1 MKDKIKEIILSV
13 NPGMDV
19 EDEDFNIAEDMD
31 SMDILALMEELED
44 AFDIEITMEE
54 KNEENF
60 SSIDALAEM
69 IERLQQQYDKYDYRA
84 LKLTQEPNF
93 LPNKVEKEKQKFHF
107 VKIIKSL

>member
-13 NPGMDV
+13 NPAWMLKMRILTLQKIWTQWI
-19 EDEDFNIAEDMD
+19 F
-31 SMDILALMEELED
+31 LALMEELED

-69 IERLQQQYDKYDYRA
+69 IERLQQ
-84 LKLTQEPNF
+84 
-93 LPNKVEKEKQKFHF
+93 
-107 VKIIKSL
+107 

>member
-44 AFDIEITMEE
+44 AFGIEITMEE
-54 KNEENF
+54 KNEEIF

-69 IERLQQQYDKYDYRA
+69 IERLQQ
-84 LKLTQEPNF
+84 
-93 LPNKVEKEKQKFHF
+93 
-107 VKIIKSL
+107 

>member
-19 EDEDFNIAEDMD
+19 EDEDFNIAED
-31 SMDILALMEELED
+31 MDILALMEELED

-69 IERLQQQYDKYDYRA
+69 IERLQQ
-84 LKLTQEPNF
+84 
-93 LPNKVEKEKQKFHF
+93 
-107 VKIIKSL
+107 

>member
-54 KNEENF
+54 KNEENL

-69 IERLQQQYDKYDYRA
+69 IERLQQ
-84 LKLTQEPNF
+84 
-93 LPNKVEKEKQKFHF
+93 
-107 VKIIKSL
+107 

>member
-44 AFDIEITMEE
+44 AFDIEITTEE

-69 IERLQQQYDKYDYRA
+69 IERLQQ
-84 LKLTQEPNF
+84 
-93 LPNKVEKEKQKFHF
+93 
-107 VKIIKSL
+107 

>member
-54 KNEENF
+54 KNE
-60 SSIDALAEM
+60 ALAEM
-69 IERLQQQYDKYDYRA
+69 IERLQQ
-84 LKLTQEPNF
+84 
-93 LPNKVEKEKQKFHF
+93 
-107 VKIIKSL
+107 

>member
-54 KNEENF
+54 KKKILAQYNFVGGGYSFCFIGINENTG
-60 SSIDALAEM
+60 I
-69 IERLQQQYDKYDYRA
+69 Y
-84 LKLTQEPNF
+84 
-93 LPNKVEKEKQKFHF
+93 
-107 VKIIKSL
+107 

>member
-54 KNEENF
+54 QNEENF

-69 IERLQQQYDKYDYRA
+69 IERLQQ
-84 LKLTQEPNF
+84 
-93 LPNKVEKEKQKFHF
+93 
-107 VKIIKSL
+107 